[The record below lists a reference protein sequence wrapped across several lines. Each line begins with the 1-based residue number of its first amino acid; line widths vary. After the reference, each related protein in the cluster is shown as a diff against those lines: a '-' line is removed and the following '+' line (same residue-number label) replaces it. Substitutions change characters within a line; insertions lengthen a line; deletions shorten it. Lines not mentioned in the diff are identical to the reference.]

1 MNHSLKSRLMM
12 LFVLFSCVPLLI
24 LSIINCVTLLGS
36 LKEITVQAD
45 LQFNHMN
52 KMGNILQ

>member
-24 LSIINCVTLLGS
+24 LSVINCVTLLGS
-36 LKEITVQAD
+36 LKETTVQAD
-45 LQFNHMN
+45 L
-52 KMGNILQ
+52 

>member
-1 MNHSLKSRLMM
+1 MNQSLKSRLMM

-36 LKEITVQAD
+36 LKETTVQAD
-45 LQFNHMN
+45 LQFN
-52 KMGNILQ
+52 